1 MGIFTWNRTED
12 DAKRAERLQREC
24 KARNNPQCRQLS
36 EVLSL
41 YQSDEQYRVI
51 RPYSLF
57 LDVIEVMIQ
66 NPNFSRDTGKDTFR
80 YGERIYQRMFFMDEK
95 TPGFERLSDYFLEMF
110 DRDGV
115 VARRFFLP
123 ELYDLFFEPAN
134 YLRLV
139 RLMPTTRRIEK
150 EKKDIVEFATK
161 IRGYC
166 SDEEMFTTTLAAYIS
181 RIMQEED
188 PKTVAE
194 EIYTDFR
201 RLLGIYSVSE
211 ERIAAAEQKLDA
223 VELATERLT
232 DTLNLSE
239 ERMRAAALLS
249 ESTLKTIKTF
259 TDGEV
264 ARVTSRVNSLTD
276 TMRKEHADF
285 MESQTA
291 TVFAER
297 DDLVNSVVS
306 ESRER
311 LAELRKEADGI
322 AAKLR
327 EEILWAN
334 RESAAVIAKTDEYL
348 RDNTRIQEVFSNA
361 EESREL
367 SRKIDRLMILNDTP
381 VNTAP
386 LGNGAGEAAIAETS
400 CRTVTMQAA
409 NAPAPA
415 GPAFFPGVE
424 SAAGQFFAGPQEVG
438 SFPEIPEERE
448 IPPVSPLLDTA
459 IPFRERYETAMKAKE
474 AMASQGVL
482 FHKMFDDVL
491 TAVMENS
498 NPYLI
503 GPSGCGKTYMIR
515 QIASIL
521 SLDYVDI
528 GYINE
533 EYDILGFQTA
543 NGGYSRPNF
552 YRCYKYGKIAFC
564 DELDNG
570 NSRATVK
577 LNSFLTNTEDAS
589 YSFPNGENV
598 PRHPNF
604 RIVAAGNTTGNGANE
619 NYNSREK
626 IEESVQQRFTPI
638 YIGYDNRMEEE
649 IMIDYPDWFRFLVA
663 FRAATDAWAKHTH
676 AGAAG
681 IITTRDAS
689 KICRYLDNGSFS
701 AQKIL
706 EYEFI
711 QTKDEEYLEFLD
723 KSLRDQLPKMTKQ
736 CAELYKLFHARVQ
749 EIITGRDTVR
759 TV

>member
-1 MGIFTWNRTED
+1 MGIFNSNRAETD
-12 DAKRAERLQREC
+12 VKRAERLQREC
-24 KARNNPQCRQLS
+24 KARNNPQGRQLS
-36 EVLSL
+36 EALAQ
-41 YQSDEQYRVI
+41 YQEDEEYRVI
-51 RPYSLF
+51 RPFSLF
-57 LDVIEVMIQ
+57 LDVIEVILA
-66 NPNFSRDTGKDTFR
+66 NPNFARDTGKDTLR
-80 YGERIYQRMFFMDEK
+80 YGENIYRRMFFMDEN
-95 TPGFERLSDYFLEMF
+95 TPEFEQLSRYFLEMF

-139 RLMPTTRRIEK
+139 RLMPTTRLIEK
-150 EKKDIVEFATK
+150 EKKYIVDFATQ

-166 SDEEMFTTTLAAYIS
+166 SNEEMFTTTVAAYVA
-181 RIMQEED
+181 RIAAEED
-188 PKTVAE
+188 PKTVAT

-211 ERIAAAEQKLDA
+211 ERIATAEQKLDA
-223 VELATERLT
+223 VELATGRLS

-239 ERMRAAALLS
+239 ERMRAAAQLS
-249 ESTLKTIKTF
+249 ESTLKTVKNF

-276 TMRKEHADF
+276 TMRKEHAAF
-285 MESQTA
+285 VENQQA
-291 TVFAER
+291 IVFAQR
-297 DDLVNSVVS
+297 DELINSVVS
-306 ESRER
+306 ESREK
-311 LAELRKEADGI
+311 LTELRKEADGI
-322 AAKLR
+322 SAKLR

-334 RESAAVIAKTDEYL
+334 RESASVIAKTDEFL
-348 RDNTRIQEVFSNA
+348 RDNTRIQEVFANA
-361 EESREL
+361 DESREL
-367 SRKIDRLMILNDTP
+367 SRKIDKLMVLNDTP
-381 VNTAP
+381 VNTA
-386 LGNGAGEAAIAETS
+386 
-400 CRTVTMQAA
+400 QHAA
-409 NAPAPA
+409 NAPAEA
-415 GPAFFPGVE
+415 GPVDSAGTGA
-424 SAAGQFFAGPQEVG
+424 AAGVYLAGPREVG
-438 SFPEIPEERE
+438 HFPEIPEERE
-448 IPPVSPLLDTA
+448 IPPVSPLLDTK
-459 IPFRERYETAMKAKE
+459 IPFRERFETAMKVKE
-474 AMASQGVL
+474 DMANQGVL
-482 FHKMFDDVL
+482 FHRMFDDVL

-503 GPSGCGKTYMIR
+503 GPSGCGKTYMVR

-577 LNSFLTNTEDAS
+577 LNSFLTNTEEAS

-604 RIVAAGNTTGNGANE
+604 RIVAAGNTTGNGADE

-638 YIGYDNRMEEE
+638 YVGYDNQMEEE
-649 IMIDYPDWFRFLVA
+649 IMIDYPEWFRFLVA

-689 KICRYLDNGSFS
+689 KICRYLDNGSFG

-723 KSLRDQLPKMTKQ
+723 KNLRDQLSRMTKPY
-736 CAELYKLFHARVQ
+736 AEIYKLFHDRVQ
-749 EIITGRDTVR
+749 EIITGKDTLR